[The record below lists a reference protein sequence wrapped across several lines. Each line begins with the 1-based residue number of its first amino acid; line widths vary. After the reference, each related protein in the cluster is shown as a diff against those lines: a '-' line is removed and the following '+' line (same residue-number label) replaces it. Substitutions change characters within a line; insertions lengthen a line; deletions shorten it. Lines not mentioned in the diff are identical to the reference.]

1 MINFESKN
9 SPFKEMRD
17 FVLNDSGFKEKLKK
31 ELVDFLIEVEP
42 NEYKIYEKIN
52 LIFDFETSDPVIVM
66 ADLNFRQESS
76 KVGVDSL
83 DRFYPMASFNLY
95 EPNTT
100 YVNSEEAI
108 LWKKID
114 SEASVFDSNN
124 TTERNRADVELF
136 VDLKMTEIY
145 SKINSS
151 FLVLNDLLNR
161 LENNKS
167 VLVNEVYH
175 DVLFRTLPLR
185 ILTDYQ
191 IEQLFY
197 MVSESF
203 FFGTNSYFY
212 DPNNSKSQ
220 RVMTILNKSATIR
233 LEQNFELLKSNFDCL
248 DGFGKSL
255 LILHECE
262 IISTD
267 ELLHYF
273 SKVIEITGEFFSK
286 RFLKIGLISTSTEN
300 KNHLE
305 YITKVLLYNQ
315 IKSEK
320 TFNETL
326 LFLNNL
332 LSINSRSFIV
342 ENSDL
347 FMNVIPNLIFNLE
360 KSSFNKHNH
369 KLSISLALFLKEF
382 YSFANDYPLPGI
394 VKLVWN
400 STLSDSIRFVIDSN
414 NVPKIPYELMDLGEA
429 YIKVLDLSKKK
440 IYVDPDIEE
449 NYSEDKSYLFFKQL
463 ISLITSNK

>member
-1 MINFESKN
+1 MINFESQN
-9 SPFKEMRD
+9 SSFKEMRD
-17 FVLNDSGFKEKLKK
+17 LVLKNSDFKEKLKK

-52 LIFDFETSDPVIVM
+52 VIFDFEASDPVIVM
-66 ADLNFRQESS
+66 ADLDFRHESS

-83 DRFYPMASFNLY
+83 DRFYPMASFNLC

-124 TTERNRADVELF
+124 KTERNRADVELF

-161 LENNKS
+161 LEKNKS
-167 VLVNEVYH
+167 VLDNEVYE
-175 DVLFRTLPLR
+175 DVLFRKLPLR
-185 ILTDYQ
+185 ILTDDQ

-197 MVSESF
+197 IVSESF
-203 FFGTNSYFY
+203 FFGRNSYFY

-233 LEQNFELLKSNFDCL
+233 LEQNFKLLKSNFDCL
-248 DGFGKSL
+248 DDFGKSL

-273 SKVIEITGEFFSK
+273 SKIIEITGEFFSEH
-286 RFLKIGLISTSTEN
+286 FLKIGLINTEG

-305 YITKVLLYNQ
+305 YIIEVVFYNK

-342 ENSDL
+342 ENSI
-347 FMNVIPNLIFNLE
+347 IPNLIFTLE
-360 KSSFNKHNH
+360 KSSFNK
-369 KLSISLALFLKEF
+369 AQ
-382 YSFANDYPLPGI
+382 P
-394 VKLVWN
+394 
-400 STLSDSIRFVIDSN
+400 
-414 NVPKIPYELMDLGEA
+414 
-429 YIKVLDLSKKK
+429 
-440 IYVDPDIEE
+440 
-449 NYSEDKSYLFFKQL
+449 
-463 ISLITSNK
+463 